1 VNEMSGQLKAGL
13 KSKTEI
19 VVTEDI
25 TAKKVGSGAVEVYA
39 TPMMIALMEQTAA
52 ECVQPYLEE
61 GQATVGTK
69 VDVSH
74 IAATPVGMKVYAQAE
89 LLEVDR
95 RRLAFKVEAFDE
107 QGKIGEGTHERFII
121 DIEKFMAKA
130 QEKAIQ
136 N

>member
-1 VNEMSGQLKAGL
+1 MSGQLKAGL